1 MKTGRELLESL
12 PPDIRLAW
20 AKEAIREQGRRH
32 TEFLLNY
39 EFVNFEMFIL
49 GSFSWADSK
58 QGHHFWY
65 KISQL

>member
-1 MKTGRELLESL
+1 MKTGRELLETL

-32 TEFLLNY
+32 TEFVLDY
-39 EFVNFEMFIL
+39 KFETFEYFIFA
-49 GSFSWADSK
+49 SFTWTDSK

>member
-1 MKTGRELLESL
+1 MKTGRELLETL
-12 PPDIRLAW
+12 PPDTRLAW

-32 TEFLLNY
+32 TEFVLDY
-39 EFVNFEMFIL
+39 KFETFEYFIFA
-49 GSFSWADSK
+49 SFTWTDSK